1 MCLHLPALS
10 KFKIQIIMALILTAL
25 AFHAHVFRM
34 GYMVVMGAYIYGCA
48 RWWPGAH
55 GMMELG
61 CWLQ

>member
-34 GYMVVMGAYIYGCA
+34 GYMVVMGVQDGGPV
-48 RWWPGAH
+48 R
-55 GMMELG
+55 ME
-61 CWLQ
+61 

>member
-10 KFKIQIIMALILTAL
+10 KFKIQIIMALIPTAL

-48 RWWPGAH
+48 GW
-55 GMMELG
+55 
-61 CWLQ
+61 